1 VQRFQSHA
9 LVGAFLATVDGTYT
23 FAIKATD
30 SSNPQQTARVQF
42 TLQIAEPLVI
52 TTSSILPNACVNRP
66 YSFQMQTNG
75 GLPPITFGAGS
86 GTLWV
91 GINVDPVPVG
101 TGLFTGS
108 SSVTGTF
115 TTGAGAFDSAQPPS
129 TANQQI
135 SLTVVNCP

>member
-9 LVGAFLATVDGTYT
+9 LVGTFLATVDGTYT

-91 GINVDPVPVG
+91 GINVDPVPVY
-101 TGLFTGS
+101 
-108 SSVTGTF
+108 
-115 TTGAGAFDSAQPPS
+115 
-129 TANQQI
+129 
-135 SLTVVNCP
+135 SLAAVRLPEPLLPVRGPLTPHNLRRPLTNKFLSPW